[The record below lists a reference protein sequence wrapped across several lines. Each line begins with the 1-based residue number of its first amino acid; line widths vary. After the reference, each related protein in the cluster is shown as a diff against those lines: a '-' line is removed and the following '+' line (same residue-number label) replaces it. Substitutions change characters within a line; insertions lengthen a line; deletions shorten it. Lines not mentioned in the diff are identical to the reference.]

1 MLRDRLDQRVSKVK
15 ALLQLCKGALPREN
29 QTGGKQKKAVP
40 MPRVRTLRKQETRIP
55 HTGSEH
61 LNSALNIRATGSV
74 AKLARLH
81 SVGMRLGCPPPLR
94 RKKIGNQLILPRVMA
109 KSLLDVILIGILI
122 ANNTL
127 YTSFCV
133 SILTQYNIH
142 I

>member
-109 KSLLDVILIGILI
+109 HIFATLDSTLGSPLLGVGVYDFQRLKLK
-122 ANNTL
+122 
-127 YTSFCV
+127 
-133 SILTQYNIH
+133 
-142 I
+142 